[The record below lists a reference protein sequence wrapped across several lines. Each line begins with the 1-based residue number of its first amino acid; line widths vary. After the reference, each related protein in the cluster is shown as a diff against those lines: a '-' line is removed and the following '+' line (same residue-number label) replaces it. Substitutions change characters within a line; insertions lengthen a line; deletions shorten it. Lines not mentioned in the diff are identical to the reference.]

1 MAALVPTMD
10 DEAVETHL
18 QLGKP
23 WQKLDAGADL
33 IALLRSRQG
42 EGPKSDRDAPAILGE
57 VMAAF
62 AADPTKVPQQL
73 AKWNVMDKKFLLT
86 ELLPLACK
94 PLADQHSAEARLR
107 QQLVHKIASNKTVPR
122 DALMKIWS
130 DARKGP
136 AAPTTPAAAPPAA
149 APAAAPRLP
158 LAPRRAP
165 RTGGAPRPR
174 AAARGARL
182 TGRFAASGRRWQRR
196 R

>member
-1 MAALVPTMD
+1 MSELPCSASIAD
-10 DEAVETHL
+10 RA
-18 QLGKP
+18 

-42 EGPKSDRDAPAILGE
+42 EGPKSDRDAPAILSE

-107 QQLVHKIASNKTVPR
+107 
-122 DALMKIWS
+122 
-130 DARKGP
+130 RKDN
-136 AAPTTPAAAPPAA
+136 
-149 APAAAPRLP
+149 LFI
-158 LAPRRAP
+158 
-165 RTGGAPRPR
+165 TGWGLRVR
-174 AAARGARL
+174 HGL
-182 TGRFAASGRRWQRR
+182 IF
-196 R
+196 

>member
-1 MAALVPTMD
+1 MATRRAAAAPATAFVVDVYDEVAAPLDARVGSEAARERVLRAMAALVPTMD

-42 EGPKSDRDAPAILGE
+42 EGPKTDRDAPAILSE

-73 AKWNVMDKKFLLT
+73 AKWNVMDKKLLLT
-86 ELLPLACK
+86 EPCRSRA

-122 DALMKIWS
+122 DAPMKIWS
-130 DARKGP
+130 DARK
-136 AAPTTPAAAPPAA
+136 AP
-149 APAAAPRLP
+149 
-158 LAPRRAP
+158 
-165 RTGGAPRPR
+165 
-174 AAARGARL
+174 
-182 TGRFAASGRRWQRR
+182 QRR
-196 R
+196 